1 MCALKKKVTSLME
14 SECKVGGFV
23 EAIIGV
29 HIESMTIFS
38 LIAANVQ
45 LFVDKVLVIP
55 HFCAG

>member
-1 MCALKKKVTSLME
+1 ME